1 MRRPDP
7 RIHLP
12 ESVNGADFDYIRDLV
27 RDNTAIS
34 LDNTKVYLVN
44 ARLLP
49 VARDAGIESVVALI
63 KHLRSRPFGD
73 LHNKAVEA
81 VVTTETS
88 FFRDFFPF
96 EALRQEVIP
105 EIIAERRGGSRSLTI
120 WSAGCSSGQEPHS
133 MAMMLRD
140 AFPELAT
147 WNTRILASDVSNQML
162 EKSKAGIYS
171 QTEVNRGLPASM
183 MVKFFRQH
191 GTTWKLKDEI
201 RNMVSFFHH
210 NLTRDIPPLPPVDI
224 LSMRNVLI
232 YFDVATKRQVLD
244 RVRRYLRPGG
254 LLILGTAETTL
265 NLNERF
271 ERVRLGRAVFYR
283 AMKSEAR

>member
-1 MRRPDP
+1 MMRVDQ

-12 ESVNGADFDYIRDLV
+12 EPVNGADFDYIRGLV
-27 RDNTAIS
+27 RDNTAIA

-49 VARDAGIESVVALI
+49 VARDAGFQSVVALI
-63 KHLRSRPFGD
+63 KHLRSRPYGD
-73 LHNKAVEA
+73 LHVKAVESI
-81 VVTTETS
+81 VTTETS

-105 EIIAERRGGSRSLTI
+105 EVMAERRSGSRSLTI
-120 WSAGCSSGQEPHS
+120 WSAGCSSGQEPYS
-133 MAMMLRD
+133 MAMMLRE

-147 WNTRILASDVSNQML
+147 WNTRILASDVSIGML
-162 EKSKAGIYS
+162 EKSKTGIYS
-171 QTEVNRGLPASM
+171 QTEVNRGLPAPM
-183 MVKFFRQH
+183 LVKYFRQN
-191 GTTWKLKDEI
+191 GKTWKLDDEI

-210 NLTRDIPPLPPVDI
+210 NLARDQPALPPVDI

-232 YFDVATKRQVLD
+232 YFDVATKRLVLD
-244 RVRRYLRPGG
+244 RIRRFLRPGG

-265 NLNERF
+265 NLDERF

-283 AMKSEAR
+283 AMKSEVR

>member
-1 MRRPDP
+1 MRREDP

-12 ESVNGADFDYIRDLV
+12 EPVDGVDFDYIRGLV
-27 RDNTAIS
+27 RESTAIA

-49 VARDAGIESVVALI
+49 VARDAGFPSVVALI

-73 LHNKAVEA
+73 LHTKTVEA
-81 VVTTETS
+81 IVTTETS

-105 EIIAERRGGSRSLTI
+105 EIVAERRGGSRSLTI
-120 WSAGCSSGQEPHS
+120 WSAGCSSGQEPFS
-133 MAMMLRD
+133 MAMMLRE
-140 AFPELAT
+140 AFPELTT
-147 WNTRILASDVSNQML
+147 WNTRILASDVSGGML
-162 EKSKAGIYS
+162 ERSRAGIYS

-183 MVKFFRQH
+183 LVKYFRQS
-191 GTTWKLKDEI
+191 GTTWKLNDEI
-201 RNMVSFFHH
+201 RSMVSFFHH
-210 NLTRDIPPLPPVDI
+210 NLARDLPPLPPVDI
-224 LSMRNVLI
+224 LSLRNVLI
-232 YFDVATKRQVLD
+232 YFDVETKKLVLD
-244 RVRRYLRPGG
+244 RIRRYLRPGG

-265 NLNERF
+265 NLDERF

-283 AMKSEAR
+283 TMQTEAR

>member
-1 MRRPDP
+1 MRVDS

-12 ESVNGADFDYIRDLV
+12 EPVNGADFDFIRGLV
-27 RDNTAIS
+27 RDNTAIA
-34 LDNTKVYLVN
+34 LDNTKVYLVS

-49 VARDAGIESVVALI
+49 VARDAGFQSVVALI
-63 KHLRSRPFGD
+63 KHLRSRPYGD
-73 LHNKAVEA
+73 LHVKAVEA
-81 VVTTETS
+81 IVTTETS

-105 EIIAERRGGSRSLTI
+105 EVMAERRSGSRSLTI
-120 WSAGCSSGQEPHS
+120 WSAGCSSGQEPYS

-147 WNTRILASDVSNQML
+147 WNTRILASDVSFGML

-171 QTEVNRGLPASM
+171 QTEVNRGLPAPM
-183 MVKFFRQH
+183 LVKYFRQN
-191 GTTWKLKDEI
+191 GTTWKLDAET

-210 NLTRDIPPLPPVDI
+210 NLARDQPALPPVDI

-232 YFDVATKRQVLD
+232 YFDVATKRLVLD
-244 RVRRYLRPGG
+244 RIRRVLRPGG

-265 NLNERF
+265 NLDERF
-271 ERVRLGRAVFYR
+271 ERLRLGRAVFYR
-283 AMKSEAR
+283 ATKSEAR

>member
-1 MRRPDP
+1 MKRDDP

-12 ESVNGADFDYIRDLV
+12 EPVGGADFDYIRGLV
-27 RDNTAIS
+27 RDNTSIA
-34 LDNTKVYLVN
+34 LDSTKVYLVN

-49 VARDAGIESVVALI
+49 VARHAGIESVVALI

-73 LHNKAVEA
+73 LHSRAVEA
-81 VVTTETS
+81 IVTTETS

-96 EALRQEVIP
+96 EALRQDVIP
-105 EIIAERRGGSRSLTI
+105 DIMSERRAGSRTLTI
-120 WSAGCSSGQEPHS
+120 WSAGCSSGQEPYS
-133 MAMMLRD
+133 LAMMLRE

-147 WNTRILASDVSNQML
+147 WNTRILASDVSQGML
-162 EKSKAGIYS
+162 EKSKAAVYS
-171 QTEVNRGLPASM
+171 QTEVNRGLPAPM
-183 MVKFFRQH
+183 LVKYFRQN
-191 GTTWKLKDEI
+191 GTTWKLNDDI

-210 NLTRDIPPLPPVDI
+210 NLARDLPPLPPVDI

-232 YFDVATKRQVLD
+232 YFDVQTKRLVLD
-244 RVRRYLRPGG
+244 RIRRYLRPGG

-265 NLNERF
+265 NLDERF
-271 ERVRLGRAVFYR
+271 ERARFGRAVFYR